1 MDRARQS
8 EAELDRFRSSADLN
22 DPGQAAYFGSCAP
35 RWPPTSGPRHGFCT
49 SLTMLWKSRGW
60 TFRPSGERQ
69 AVRSL
74 FLELLVSRVLNLC
87 AGD

>member
-8 EAELDRFRSSADLN
+8 EAELDRFHSSADLN
-22 DPGQAAYFGSCAP
+22 DPGQARLFRKLRADVAADQ
-35 RWPPTSGPRHGFCT
+35 RDAAWFCT
-49 SLTMLWKSRGW
+49 SLTMLWKSRRW
-60 TFRPSGERQ
+60 TFRPSEERQ

-74 FLELLVSRVLNLC
+74 CLELLVSRVLNLC